1 MYRKKMNSGKSKRL
15 FSKTAG
21 GRSVHP
27 KNGIVAGPMRGGIR
41 L

>member
-1 MYRKKMNSGKSKRL
+1 MAKRMKMKAQHSKRL

-21 GRSVHP
+21 ARHVHP
-27 KNGIVAGPMRGGIR
+27 KNATRAPMRGGIR